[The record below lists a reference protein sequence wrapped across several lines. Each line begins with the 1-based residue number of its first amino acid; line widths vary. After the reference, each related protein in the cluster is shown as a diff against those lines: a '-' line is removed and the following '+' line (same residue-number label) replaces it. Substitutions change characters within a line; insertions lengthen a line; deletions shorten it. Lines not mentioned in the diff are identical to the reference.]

1 MRSRKSN
8 GERRKEEGIKTKE
21 EVGKRGKSHEG
32 GKMKEV

>member
-21 EVGKRGKSHEG
+21 EVGKRGKEE
-32 GKMKEV
+32 K